1 MVRRVLIALSVCVLM
16 NAAGIAPVLAETAGS
31 PPLPGKKP
39 STRTLLAPGKAA
51 GVRKAEGT
59 QGSDS
64 ILLVVG
70 AGVIIGGIALAIA
83 GGDGHHSTSSSTA
96 STR

>member
-1 MVRRVLIALSVCVLM
+1 MMRRILIALSICVLM

-31 PPLPGKKP
+31 PPGKP
-39 STRTLLAPGKAA
+39 STRMLLAPGKAA
-51 GVRKAEGT
+51 GVRKAEDT

-96 STR
+96 STH

>member
-1 MVRRVLIALSVCVLM
+1 MVRRVLIALSICVLT
-16 NAAGIAPVLAETAGS
+16 NAAGIAPVLAETVGSSAG
-31 PPLPGKKP
+31 KP
-39 STRTLLAPGKAA
+39 STRAVLAPGKAA

-96 STR
+96 STH

>member
-1 MVRRVLIALSVCVLM
+1 MVRRALIAFSICVLVT
-16 NAAGIAPVLAETAGS
+16 ATGVAPAMAETAGS
-31 PPLPGKKP
+31 SAGKM
-39 STRTLLAPGKAA
+39 STRATTLAPGKAA

-59 QGSDS
+59 QGSNS